1 MGTAKGILFILVA
14 SWIPA
19 IAALTAFT
27 PGSTA
32 FTPKS
37 RDELRTALNE
47 CTEQDSTRQQDRVR
61 DDYAKT
67 ITGEEGTVGCC
78 QTSVYG
84 ASMGYS
90 AEELKL
96 KADEKM
102 LSCGNPV
109 ALAAL
114 QAGEHVLD
122 LGSGAGL
129 DSMLAAQQV
138 GDAGFVIGVD
148 MTPDM
153 LKKARAAA
161 RKNGLDRTVSFRLG
175 EIEYIPVA
183 DSTVDVVISN
193 CVINLSPD
201 KAQVFRE
208 CFRVLRDGGRIA
220 IADVVAKSEIP
231 ERLMTAKSL
240 SC

>member
-1 MGTAKGILFILVA
+1 
-14 SWIPA
+14 
-19 IAALTAFT
+19 
-27 PGSTA
+27 
-32 FTPKS
+32 
-37 RDELRTALNE
+37 
-47 CTEQDSTRQQDRVR
+47 
-61 DDYAKT
+61 
-67 ITGEEGTVGCC
+67 
-78 QTSVYG
+78 
-84 ASMGYS
+84 
-90 AEELKL
+90 
-96 KADEKM
+96 M

-129 DSMLAAQQV
+129 DSILAARQV
-138 GDAGFVIGVD
+138 GDSGFVIGVD

-161 RKNGLDRTVSFRLG
+161 RKHGLDRTVSFRLG

-201 KAQVFRE
+201 KLQVFRE
-208 CFRVLRDGGRIA
+208 CYRCLRDGGRIA

-231 ERLMTAKSL
+231 ERLKTNKAV